1 MNPASCPP
9 TTPWRPATPDPTA
22 TTMRIPDFQLRKLG
36 ENAGML
42 LLRAALVLALLFALA
57 NTFPG

>member
-1 MNPASCPP
+1 
-9 TTPWRPATPDPTA
+9 
-22 TTMRIPDFQLRKLG
+22 MRIPDLQFRKFG
-36 ENAGML
+36 ENASLM

>member
-1 MNPASCPP
+1 
-9 TTPWRPATPDPTA
+9 
-22 TTMRIPDFQLRKLG
+22 MRIPDLQFRKFG
-36 ENAGML
+36 ENAGLM